1 MTSLFLSKAKWLKF
15 NENENSYKIRQ
26 KTDEKT
32 KFRLIPDLEKIDSEE
47 IELTLNILD
56 YD

>member
-1 MTSLFLSKAKWLKF
+1 MV
-15 NENENSYKIRQ
+15 ENENSYKIRQ

-32 KFRLIPDLEKIDSEE
+32 KFLSIPDLEKIDFEE